1 MAGLPSLPAGASTLW
16 GYIPYQIL
24 AGTPGYP
31 GAPGAQGAVGPYAG
45 FLQNDR
51 QGRASIQTSADAEN
65 TSGIP
70 VNGATALTLLNALA
84 PVFYTTEEFGN
95 PPYRTPI
102 TQASILSALQTYA
115 DGADELGP
123 FEVDGLASGTGTI
136 ELESLAGF
144 LVSAVQGL
152 GFQPQPGNNT
162 AGQLQSSGFIV
173 FTGASSDAAAAI
185 GITSDGTPVVSVANG
200 SAESGVLMTHTD
212 TNVSGLSM
220 LTNTIVQVGLSSTE
234 EQGGTLQL
242 TGGTGV
248 MTITSTSLLG
258 TYNGSAIVA
267 VGGGNDPLVGMT
279 SATEPLD
286 VSYFKPRELSLS
298 ATGDQGQ
305 TTARIDFL
313 GGDGTEAR
321 LTLAVGE
328 AQTIVLQ
335 ANGEYGAGQLI
346 IGNGSKTAVLIDG
359 NAGLLDNASDETPI
373 FPCHT
378 ESAQVSIDNA
388 LFSVARI
395 VQPAGV
401 YSIPASAVAKAFIV
415 AINDRSSPVD
425 VVLPTGVPNGT
436 LVYVKSEIAGGED
449 ITISVDGGGLINDS
463 ATQTISLGYGSQG
476 CYFAA
481 DLGQW
486 FTI

>member
-1 MAGLPSLPAGASTLW
+1 MSEGTYSGIFGVQQSFIPVPGPQGFPGFNGAAGAAGPAGT
-16 GYIPYQIL
+16 
-24 AGTPGYP
+24 GT
-31 GAPGAQGAVGPYAG
+31 VLG
-45 FLQNDR
+45 FTQNDR
-51 QGRASIQTSADAEN
+51 QGRAALQTSADADN
-65 TSGIP
+65 TTGGVP
-70 VNGATALTLLNALA
+70 VNPADALTILNALST
-84 PVFYTTEEFGN
+84 VLYTTDLDAP

-123 FEVDGLASGTGTI
+123 FQVDGFASGTGTI

-144 LVSAVQGL
+144 LVASVQGL
-152 GFQPQPGNNT
+152 GFQPTEAAT
-162 AGQLQSSGFIV
+162 AGVLQSSGSIV
-173 FTGASSDAAAAI
+173 FSGSASVAGIGANLLGLDSVV
-185 GITSDGTPVVSVANG
+185 GVVSTSMTG
-200 SAESGVLMTHTD
+200 TGVLMT
-212 TNVSGLSM
+212 
-220 LTNTIVQVGLSSTE
+220 STYVE
-234 EQGGTLQL
+234 G
-242 TGGTGV
+242 
-248 MTITSTSLLG
+248 S
-258 TYNGSAIVA
+258 YNGSATVRLQ
-267 VGGGNDPLVGMT
+267 GGNDPLVGMT

-359 NAGLLDNASDETPI
+359 NAGLLVNASDETPI
-373 FPCHT
+373 FHCHT

-401 YSIPASAVAKAFIV
+401 YSIPASAVAKAFII

-425 VVLPTGVPNGT
+425 VTLPVGVPNGT
-436 LVYVKSEIAGGED
+436 LAYVKKETNNVGD
-449 ITISVDGGGLINDS
+449 TYPDVTVSVDGGGLINDS
-463 ATQTISLGYGSQG
+463 ATATISENYGSQG
-476 CYFAA
+476 YYFAA